1 MSRWGGKRT
10 FSRLIC
16 RMRTISL
23 LNSSFF
29 ICPKK
34 YSLMPSYDE
43 NNVIRLSWRGCDDVT
58 KIHLMMCTYHPCF
71 VIFRFSNFKDY
82 KDYIII
88 FLVTFCIFYLLMHV
102 AASWAEN
109 VKNVNRIH
117 LHVVHVTAL
126 APKIKESWRFFSIKH
141 RIVPFAKCPHCRQ
154 RCMPSLQ
161 SCRTRRQWICPLP
174 CTGCPRSKEELNPM
188 KHTRNTARF
197 VLSLRTN
204 DLTTPSMLFYS
215 T

>member
-1 MSRWGGKRT
+1 
-10 FSRLIC
+10 
-16 RMRTISL
+16 
-23 LNSSFF
+23 
-29 ICPKK
+29 
-34 YSLMPSYDE
+34 
-43 NNVIRLSWRGCDDVT
+43 
-58 KIHLMMCTYHPCF
+58 
-71 VIFRFSNFKDY
+71 
-82 KDYIII
+82 
-88 FLVTFCIFYLLMHV
+88 MHV

-161 SCRTRRQWICPLP
+161 SCRTRRQWICPQP
-174 CTGCPRSKEELNPM
+174 CTSCPRSKEELNPM

-197 VLSLRTN
+197 VLSLWTN

-215 T
+215 TQRQHITFFHFPCTSTNALLNFSSPPISRPLSAAKRRCLGGFSTFKGPSKSFASL